1 MNKPMTSSTPHP
13 SHTSL
18 DALAAFA
25 KVAQHRS
32 FSAAARELGVTPSAL
47 SHGIAQLEAGMQLR
61 LLHRTTRSVTPT
73 DAGQLLLDRLAP
85 ALADMQL
92 AVQEARD
99 AGTTPSG
106 KLRLNVPRQAARIV
120 LAPVLAEFHA
130 RCPLVELEIA
140 TDDRLVDIVEGGF
153 DAGIRF
159 GESLANGM
167 VALPLAPVPRFIV
180 VGTPHYL
187 AEHGRPQ
194 TPQDLQAHRCIN
206 RRFPS
211 GAHYRWE
218 FSQNAR
224 QIEVQ
229 TQGPLTLDDDV
240 MIVQAA
246 LAGIG
251 LAYVYEDMLSDA
263 LSRGTLE
270 CVLADWCP
278 PTEGFYLYYPSRRH
292 QSPALRVLIELLTQ
306 VRGARSTSPIAQLPP
321 AGMRAP
327 A

>member
-1 MNKPMTSSTPHP
+1 MNKPFSHP
-13 SHTSL
+13 RDASL

-47 SHGIAQLEAGMQLR
+47 SHSIAQLESSMQLR

-73 DAGQLLLDRLAP
+73 GAGQLLLERLTP
-85 ALADMQL
+85 ALADVRL
-92 AVQEARD
+92 ALQDARD
-99 AGTTPSG
+99 MGAMPTGR
-106 KLRLNVPRQAARIV
+106 LRLNVPRQAARIV
-120 LAPVLAEFHA
+120 LAPILAAFHE
-130 RCPLVELEIA
+130 RCPQVELEIA
-140 TDDRLVDIVEGGF
+140 TDDRLLDIVEGGF

-180 VGTPHYL
+180 VGTPAYL
-187 AEHGRPQ
+187 EAHGRPN
-194 TPQDLQAHRCIN
+194 TPEELTAHRCIN

-211 GAHYRWE
+211 GAIYRWE
-218 FSQNAR
+218 FSQGER
-224 QIEVQ
+224 RIEVQ

-240 MIVQAA
+240 MIMNAA

-251 LAYVYEDMLSDA
+251 LAYIYEDMVTHA
-263 LSRGTLE
+263 LSRGELE
-270 CVLADWCP
+270 CMLADWCP
-278 PTEGFYLYYPSRRH
+278 PTEGFHLYYPGRRH

-306 VRGARSTSPIAQLPP
+306 NK
-321 AGMRAP
+321 RA
-327 A
+327 